1 MEENNLIGC
10 GIFFLKMWYIFPQI
24 KGLGMSETSRYYGI
38 DGEEEAKAYLDNE
51 ILGSR
56 LREITSEL
64 LKLNIDNPVDIFGT
78 IDAMKLKSSMTL
90 FDYVSEDKIFS
101 HTLWQMSTE
110 CIVVFPEGVGVL
122 PWMLCGTKEIG
133 EATAKKMQDY
143 RLVIWGLHGV
153 YASGKDMDETFGL
166 IETVEKAATIYNLI
180 GSRKIINTITND
192 NLKEIANYFKVNYRK
207 EFLD

>member
-1 MEENNLIGC
+1 MEQLDRFIKAQENTYLVA
-10 GIFFLKMWYIFPQI
+10 LKEIKNGRKQSHWMWYIFPQI

-90 FDYVSEDKIFS
+90 FDYVSDDKIFS
-101 HTLWQMSTE
+101 Q
-110 CIVVFPEGVGVL
+110 VL
-122 PWMLCGTKEIG
+122 NKYYNGEIDEKTILLCEKR
-133 EATAKKMQDY
+133 KK
-143 RLVIWGLHGV
+143 LV
-153 YASGKDMDETFGL
+153 YK
-166 IETVEKAATIYNLI
+166 K
-180 GSRKIINTITND
+180 
-192 NLKEIANYFKVNYRK
+192 
-207 EFLD
+207 